1 MGAGVSLGWGGGR
14 EGVGVLE
21 GAVFWAVTG
30 TRLTVGG
37 GQWRQKRR
45 GGHQRHGRRGGYWPR
60 KRGAPRRPGGEAWPS
75 PHPSATQ
82 TDTRP
87 PRPGSADARLRADG
101 TLAAAA
107 AQVVG
112 WSRPHSLLCPAE
124 GAVQTRRENK
134 ESPWSARALW
144 GCPRSHVPWARG
156 RGRSPRIAQKPH
168 LPSPP
173 PAAVPPARPGP
184 TEAGSGQKVG
194 LGPGA
199 QFQDGWTTQRA
210 VATSPR
216 ARVASLSSGTIPSL
230 PRPTEAGTLA
240 GWLGSARGEVSG
252 PRGAWG
258 TSVKPGSCGDNPH
271 MQLPGLAFS
280 TSKGPC
286 ARKVWSGPERWQG
299 AVTAQGAPK
308 PRAMNS
314 RRTRPWS
321 PHTCRGWA
329 EQDFPSSPVS
339 QGVWRCLASS
349 RAERAADPESLGQS
363 SGASLCPPFPKG
375 LGGSRCHGGGARLC
389 P

>member
-1 MGAGVSLGWGGGR
+1 MGGEGGIGPENEGPLGGRAGRPGLHLIPQPPRQTRAHPGRAQQTPDCGLTAPSQLLRPRLWVGVARTPSCVQQRALCRPGERIRKAPGLGGPRWGGPP
-14 EGVGVLE
+14 
-21 GAVFWAVTG
+21 T
-30 TRLTVGG
+30 
-37 GQWRQKRR
+37 
-45 GGHQRHGRRGGYWPR
+45 
-60 KRGAPRRPGGEAWPS
+60 PS
-75 PHPSATQ
+75 PGPGALVGPPQKHIIPPL
-82 TDTRP
+82 P
-87 PRPGSADARLRADG
+87 PRP
-101 TLAAAA
+101 
-107 AQVVG
+107 
-112 WSRPHSLLCPAE
+112 P
-124 GAVQTRRENK
+124 
-134 ESPWSARALW
+134 
-144 GCPRSHVPWARG
+144 
-156 RGRSPRIAQKPH
+156 
-168 LPSPP
+168 PP

-299 AVTAQGAPK
+299 AVTAQGTKAQSHELP
-308 PRAMNS
+308 PDQAL
-314 RRTRPWS
+314 
-321 PHTCRGWA
+321 
-329 EQDFPSSPVS
+329 VS
-339 QGVWRCLASS
+339 AHVPGV
-349 RAERAADPESLGQS
+349 
-363 SGASLCPPFPKG
+363 
-375 LGGSRCHGGGARLC
+375 GGAGLPELPRVAGSLEMSGFL
-389 P
+389 PR